1 MTTTSSAIQSFTC
14 EICGTGF
21 TSFEK
26 LKDHTH
32 RLHGGDGEVK
42 KSRMVMP
49 EGRTTLFALGV
60 ALGLVAAG
68 SVAWYLSKRRQY

>member
-14 EICGTGF
+14 ETCGTGF

-32 RLHGGDGEVK
+32 RLHGGDREAK
-42 KSRMVMP
+42 KRRMVMP

-60 ALGLVAAG
+60 AFGLVVAG
-68 SVAWYLSKRRQY
+68 SAAWYLSKRGRY

>member
-1 MTTTSSAIQSFTC
+1 MIYSDAPLGQDN
-14 EICGTGF
+14 
-21 TSFEK
+21 
-26 LKDHTH
+26 LKTNDCN
-32 RLHGGDGEVK
+32 HGGDGEVK